1 MFFVIPLHSLSRNA
15 ALRFLFSRFVLW
27 KDLHIQRSSTRSVCR
42 IFDVGRWVKETSYH
56 FSWFWCFELDTSDE
70 GSEQR
75 QIECVARLWDDGI
88 FPIVVYECPRL
99 RFLYMIFYN
108 GEFDPG
114 SGWTLA
120 IGLTHASR
128 GETALCAC
136 TFWTST
142 GARVSIAYPTFP
154 PLGDTPLKD
163 GLIPDVVHR
172 WHLTWTK
179 DSSVEDGDASD

>member
-56 FSWFWCFELDTSDE
+56 FSWFWCFELGTSDE

-75 QIECVARLWDDGI
+75 QMECVASLVMVWVFPYLDDECLW
-88 FPIVVYECPRL
+88 L
-99 RFLYMIFYN
+99 HFLYMIFYN

-163 GLIPDVVHR
+163 GLIPDVVHI

>member
-27 KDLHIQRSSTRSVCR
+27 KDLHIQRSSTRSVCLV
-42 IFDVGRWVKETSYH
+42 FDVGRWVKETSYH

-75 QIECVARLWDDGI
+75 QMECVASLVRQWVFL
-88 FPIVVYECPRL
+88 IVVYECL
-99 RFLYMIFYN
+99 WLHFFYMIFYN

-120 IGLTHASR
+120 TGLTHASR
-128 GETALCAC
+128 GETAFSAC
-136 TFWTST
+136 TEWTST
-142 GARVSIAYPTFP
+142 GARVSNAYPTY
-154 PLGDTPLKD
+154 PLLWDNLPKGR
-163 GLIPDVVHR
+163 LIPHSLR
-172 WHLTWTK
+172 WRHQIWSK
-179 DSSVEDGDASD
+179 DLSVMDGDASD

>member
-1 MFFVIPLHSLSRNA
+1 MGKRNVLSFFLILVFWTWYFGWRFWAEANGVRRFTDKIMRFFLIISLWVFVIAFSLYD
-15 ALRFLFSRFVLW
+15 F
-27 KDLHIQRSSTRSVCR
+27 
-42 IFDVGRWVKETSYH
+42 
-56 FSWFWCFELDTSDE
+56 
-70 GSEQR
+70 
-75 QIECVARLWDDGI
+75 
-88 FPIVVYECPRL
+88 
-99 RFLYMIFYN
+99 FYN

-163 GLIPDVVHR
+163 GLIPDVVHI

>member
-1 MFFVIPLHSLSRNA
+1 MPPCGFF
-15 ALRFLFSRFVLW
+15 FSRFVLW

-75 QIECVARLWDDGI
+75 QMECVASLVGYWV
-88 FPIVVYECPRL
+88 FPCC
-99 RFLYMIFYN
+99 FLQVFVIAFSLYDFFYN

-163 GLIPDVVHR
+163 GLIPDVVHI